1 MKYKM
6 TEVQK
11 GFAKVNVLVDEKEDE
26 WEVFLVQTEEIV
38 DHLNLDTDEISYI
51 ERWFAYR
58 HMKNSLGDYM
68 FSYLPESRITGYSR
82 RKDAIEACLAYC
94 ERKKNGED
102 IL

>member
-11 GFAKVNVLVDEKEDE
+11 GFAKVNVLVDEKNDE

-51 ERWFAYR
+51 ERWFVYR
-58 HMKNSLGDYM
+58 NIGDVLSNHM

-82 RKDAIEACLAYC
+82 RKDAIGACLEYC
-94 ERKKNGED
+94 EKEHGKKGK
-102 IL
+102 